1 MCFVLRNGGV
11 RNCSSPFIDSETE
24 AQSGNKQH
32 RFIHSAIHSLTHLFI
47 HSFILKCFW
56 EPPKPR
62 LSLKPPCQ
70 RAERGPSPFS
80 GRSQSGNV
88 KDTTASP
95 YNAFRQGVM
104 VGRGKRGAQVL
115 LGVSEMVSQR
125 GKSRTGL

>member
-62 LSLKPPCQ
+62 LSLKPH
-70 RAERGPSPFS
+70 AKELKGAHL
-80 GRSQSGNV
+80 RSQG
-88 KDTTASP
+88 
-95 YNAFRQGVM
+95 GH
-104 VGRGKRGAQVL
+104 
-115 LGVSEMVSQR
+115 SQAM
-125 GKSRTGL
+125 